1 MRENTVAKAVRITGW
16 CIIAVGII
24 GAFIL
29 GYALPT
35 VTYSAYGGLDESYN
49 WGLTLGVIAGS
60 VIGGVLFQ
68 AIAEIIRLLQL
79 NVDRMEDLIRATGVR
94 MDSVG
99 HRSSTVKDIESNLP
113 KI

>member
-1 MRENTVAKAVRITGW
+1 MQENTVAKAVRITGW

-29 GYALPT
+29 GYALPA
-35 VTYSAYGGLDESYN
+35 VTYSIHGGLDESYN

-79 NVDRMEDLIRATGVR
+79 NVDRMEDLMKATRGQ
-94 MDSVG
+94 MDSAD
-99 HRSSTVKDIESNLP
+99 HRSKAVKDIESNLP